1 MEGTH
6 ILITVTG
13 LIWVAHD
20 IACFLLR
27 ELTAQISATLFEFS
41 FIVPQAIKRRHE
53 VVPVTIKFAFW
64 VQWAKYFSGR
74 LAYPCGM

>member
-6 ILITVTG
+6 ILITVTD
-13 LIWVAHD
+13 LIWVAPD

-41 FIVPQAIKRRHE
+41 FIVPQT
-53 VVPVTIKFAFW
+53 V
-64 VQWAKYFSGR
+64 
-74 LAYPCGM
+74 